1 MDKAEPHQLAPHRP
15 ASLGMR
21 HPLAWVPSLYLA
33 QGLPFYSVAL
43 VAGLMFKSMGVPNE
57 QIARWTG
64 LLGLAWVFKALWSPF
79 LELFRS
85 KKRIVVVLQIS
96 GGIALGALALALQL
110 PAWFALSI
118 ALLAVVSLASSTH
131 DIAADGL
138 YIASLSAK
146 QQAAYAG
153 WQGAFFNGAK
163 FLSLGGL
170 VILAGYLEQRVG
182 PQLAWAT
189 VFGLLGALMAG
200 LGLYHLWALP
210 GPQPAA
216 MAASPALAPAAAV
229 RGAAQRPLDVLADV
243 IRAFFAKP
251 GIWLG
256 ILFILL
262 FRTAEGQVQ
271 TIGPL
276 FLRDARAIGGLGLST
291 QEVGAIYGTAG
302 TAAFLVG
309 SILGGYFTSWLGL
322 KRAMIYLIL
331 AMNLPNLVFYY
342 LSMAQ
347 PASLGVVTAS
357 LAAEMFGYGF
367 GFVGMILFIMQVLAS
382 GPYQTAHY
390 ALGSGFMQL
399 GFVLSKVVSGD
410 IQQALGYRHFFLWV
424 LLSALPVMLLT
435 RFVRLEPEK

>member
-1 MDKAEPHQLAPHRP
+1 MDKAEPHHLAPNTV
-15 ASLGMR
+15 R

-96 GGIALGALALALQL
+96 GGVALGALALGLQL
-110 PAWFALSI
+110 PAWFALAI
-118 ALLAVVSLASSTH
+118 ALLGVVSLASATH

-170 VILAGYLEQRVG
+170 VILAGHLEQKVG
-182 PQLAWAT
+182 PQLAWST

-200 LGLYHLWALP
+200 LGLYHAWALP
-210 GPQPAA
+210 GSSAKAPITTGQAA
-216 MAASPALAPAAAV
+216 TV
-229 RGAAQRPLDVLADV
+229 RGTARVPLHVLVDV

-276 FLRDARAIGGLGLST
+276 FLRDARAIGGMGLST

-309 SILGGYFTSWLGL
+309 SILGGYFTSWIGL
-322 KRAMIYLIL
+322 KRAMPWLIL
-331 AMNLPNLVFYY
+331 AMNVPNLVFYY
-342 LSMAQ
+342 LSMTQ
-347 PASLGVVTAS
+347 PESLAVVTAS

-367 GFVGMILFIMQVLAS
+367 GFVGMILFIMQVIAS

-424 LLSALPVMLLT
+424 VISAIPVLVLT
-435 RFVRLEPEK
+435 RFVRLEPEKL

>member
-1 MDKAEPHQLAPHRP
+1 MDKADPQHLAPHRP
-15 ASLGMR
+15 DVNRMR

-64 LLGLAWVFKALWSPF
+64 VLGLAWVFKALWSPF

-85 KKRIVVVLQIS
+85 KKRIVVVLQIA

-110 PAWFALSI
+110 PAWFALAI

-138 YIASLSAK
+138 YIASLSAR

-182 PQLAWAT
+182 AQLAWST

-216 MAASPALAPAAAV
+216 SAPV
-229 RGAAQRPLDVLADV
+229 PGARAPLDVLADV

-276 FLRDARAIGGLGLST
+276 FLRDARAVGGMGLST

-322 KRAMIYLIL
+322 KRAMVFLIL

-347 PASLGVVTAS
+347 PESLGVVTAS

-367 GFVGMILFIMQVLAS
+367 GFVGMILFIMQVIAS

-410 IQQALGYRHFFLWV
+410 IQRALGYQHFFLWV
-424 LLSALPVMLLT
+424 VLSALPVLLLT

>member
-1 MDKAEPHQLAPHRP
+1 MDKADPKFLA
-15 ASLGMR
+15 SGKMR

-64 LLGLAWVFKALWSPF
+64 VLGLAWVFKALWSPF

-85 KKRIVVVLQIS
+85 KKRIVVVLQVT
-96 GGIALGALALALQL
+96 GGIALGVLALALQL
-110 PAWFALSI
+110 PAWFALAI
-118 ALLAVVSLASSTH
+118 ALLGVVSLASSTH

-170 VILAGYLEQRVG
+170 VILAGHLEQTIG
-182 PQLAWAT
+182 PQAAWAA

-200 LGLYHLWALP
+200 LGLYHAWALP
-210 GPQPAA
+210 GPRAD
-216 MAASPALAPAAAV
+216 ALPPTATTM
-229 RGAAQRPLDVLADV
+229 RGTLDVLADV

-276 FLRDARAIGGLGLST
+276 FLRDARALGGMGLST

-302 TAAFLVG
+302 TAAFLIG
-309 SILGGYFTSWLGL
+309 SILGGYFTSWIGL
-322 KRAMIYLIL
+322 KRAMPWLIL
-331 AMNLPNLVFYY
+331 AMNVPNLVFYY

-347 PASLGVVTAS
+347 PDSLGVVTAS

-367 GFVGMILFIMQVLAS
+367 GFVGMILFIMQVIAS

-399 GFVLSKVVSGD
+399 GFVLSKMVSGD
-410 IQQALGYRHFFLWV
+410 IQHALGYRHFFLWV
-424 LLSALPVMLLT
+424 VLSALPVLALT
-435 RFVRLEPEK
+435 RFVRLEPEKT